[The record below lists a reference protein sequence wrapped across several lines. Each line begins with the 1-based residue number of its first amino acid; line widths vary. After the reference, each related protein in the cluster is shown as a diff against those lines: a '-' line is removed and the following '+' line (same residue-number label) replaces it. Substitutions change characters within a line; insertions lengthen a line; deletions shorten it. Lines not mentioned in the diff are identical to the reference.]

1 MAKRHRWES
10 RSRDATNHP
19 IAWFSTLL
27 RGIARND
34 KTMVEQPR
42 RQLEELGYCVV
53 RRPLDDEGRKGVV

>member
-19 IAWFSTLL
+19 IAWFSTPL

-42 RQLEELGYCVV
+42 AKTGGTWLLCGPQAIR
-53 RRPLDDEGRKGVV
+53 